1 LDSKNQLAGLCF
13 SKLNRTLKLEI
24 PYLEWFSIPLLTS
37 EAGILSCWL
46 YALGGKSMEHD
57 VLIIGGGPAGLTAG
71 IYAGRGSLN
80 TIILEKGN
88 PGGQIAQTD
97 EVENYPGFPD
107 VVSGPEL
114 SQRMVQQAEKFGA
127 KIVFD
132 EVLSLEKIAG
142 GFSIKGYDKTYTTK
156 VVIIATGA
164 NPKRLN
170 VPGED
175 KFYGRGVS
183 TCATC
188 DGFFYRGKHVI
199 VVGGGDAAIEEGT
212 FLTKFAETV
221 TVVHRRSE
229 LRANKVA
236 QDRAFRNPKMK
247 FVWNTVVE
255 EVLGDETVTGVKV
268 KNLETGE
275 SSTMP
280 TDGVFIY
287 VGHEPN
293 TGFLSGTLELNN
305 HGYVAVKDEIYTSVE
320 GIYSAGDVSDEI
332 YRQLSTSVGAGTKA
346 AMKAEK
352 YIADLEDQ
360 HVQLAT
366 GSSVA
371 VAAD

>member
-1 LDSKNQLAGLCF
+1 MD
-13 SKLNRTLKLEI
+13 
-24 PYLEWFSIPLLTS
+24 Y
-37 EAGILSCWL
+37 
-46 YALGGKSMEHD
+46 D
-57 VLIIGGGPAGLTAG
+57 VLIIGAGPAGLTAG
-71 IYAGRGSLN
+71 IYAGRGNLK
-80 TIILEKGN
+80 TGILEKGN

-97 EVENYPGFPD
+97 EVENYPGFAEAI
-107 VVSGPEL
+107 SGPEL
-114 SQRMVQQAEKFGA
+114 SSRMVAQAEKFGA
-127 KIVFD
+127 QIIYD
-132 EVLSLEKIAG
+132 EVQSLEKFG
-142 GFSIKGYDKTYTTK
+142 HGFRIKGYDKSYTSS

-188 DGFFYRGKHVI
+188 DGFFYRGKNVV

-212 FLTKFAETV
+212 FLTKFAASV
-221 TVVHRRSE
+221 TFIHRRDT

-236 QDRAFRNPKMK
+236 QDRAMKNPKIK
-247 FVWNTVVE
+247 FIWDTVVE
-255 EVLGDETVTGVKV
+255 EVLGEDLVTGVRT
-268 KNLETGE
+268 KNLKTGLETTLE
-275 SSTMP
+275 

-293 TGFLSGTLELNN
+293 TKFLENVVELNA
-305 HGYVAVKDEIYTSVE
+305 HGYVAVRDEIYTNIP
-320 GIYSAGDVSDEI
+320 GLFSAGDVSDEI

-360 HVQLAT
+360 L
-366 GSSVA
+366 

>member
-1 LDSKNQLAGLCF
+1 M
-13 SKLNRTLKLEI
+13 T
-24 PYLEWFSIPLLTS
+24 Y
-37 EAGILSCWL
+37 
-46 YALGGKSMEHD
+46 D
-57 VLIIGGGPAGLTAG
+57 VLIIGAGPAGLTAG
-71 IYAGRGSLN
+71 IYAGRGGLK
-80 TIILEKGN
+80 TAIVEKGN
-88 PGGQIAQTD
+88 PGGQIAQTE

-107 VVSGPEL
+107 VISGPEL
-114 SQRMVQQAEKFGA
+114 SSRMVAQAEKFGA
-127 KIVFD
+127 EIIYD
-132 EVLSLEKIAG
+132 EVQSLEKIG
-142 GFSIKGYDKTYTTK
+142 NGFRLRGYDKTYNAH

-164 NPKRLN
+164 NPKRLD

-221 TVVHRRSE
+221 TIVHRRDT

-236 QDRAFRNPKMK
+236 QDRAFKNPKMK
-247 FVWNTVVE
+247 FIWDTVVE
-255 EVLGDETVTGVKV
+255 EVLGDELVSGVRAKNIKTG
-268 KNLETGE
+268 LETII
-275 SSTMP
+275 P

-293 TGFLSGTLELNN
+293 TKFLENTVELNT
-305 HGYVAVKDEIYTSVE
+305 HGYVAVKDEIYTSIS
-320 GIYSAGDVSDEI
+320 GLFSAGDVSDEI

-360 HVQLAT
+360 L
-366 GSSVA
+366 